1 MNYILLGA
9 AGFLLMHLLDLAS
22 LKKLPLVKPAL
33 ALSGTA
39 LVVYASA
46 MAAVSGERFELPL
59 SLTLIGWV
67 LLAVSACL
75 MVYSLYVV
83 LPFGKTYL
91 ATGLSGQ
98 LVTGGVYR
106 LVRHPWLLFFAL
118 SMAGLTIGSR
128 SLLALEAGVVWT
140 ALSAGLVFLQDRMVF
155 PRMFPGYAE
164 YQRRTPML
172 LPTKNS
178 LSAFFKGL
186 KQNKVSEV

>member
-9 AGFLLMHLLDLAS
+9 AGFLLMHLLDFAS

-46 MAAVSGERFELPL
+46 MAAVNGERFELPL

-98 LVTGGVYR
+98 LVTGGLYR
-106 LVRHPWLLFFAL
+106 LVRHPWLLFFGL
-118 SMAGLTIGSR
+118 SMAGLVLGSR
-128 SLLALEAGVVWT
+128 SLLALEASVFWT
-140 ALSAGLVFLQDRMVF
+140 VLSAGLAYLQDRHLF

-172 LPTKNS
+172 LPNKVS
-178 LSAFFKGL
+178 FSAFLRDL